1 LTQYA
6 SPSATASFVPPME
19 SLCVL
24 HLDQVVAPPIISMTR
39 SKTRIA
45 MIRAVVSS
53 PPVTLIRPDGETW
66 I

>member
-1 LTQYA
+1 
-6 SPSATASFVPPME
+6 ME

-24 HLDQVVAPPIISMTR
+24 HLDQVVAPPIFSMTR

-45 MIRAVVSS
+45 MIRAVVSL
-53 PPVTLIRPDGETW
+53 PPVTLIRPDGETS